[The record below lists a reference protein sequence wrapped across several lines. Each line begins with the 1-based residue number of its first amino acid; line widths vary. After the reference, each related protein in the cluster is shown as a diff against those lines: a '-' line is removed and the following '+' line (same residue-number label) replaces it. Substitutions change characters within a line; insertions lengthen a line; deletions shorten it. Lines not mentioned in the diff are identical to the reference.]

1 MFSFF
6 KRLVGK
12 STDTDVDTPEENET
26 ENVAEA
32 RSQDA
37 EGLRHASTPVTPA
50 QPVETAREGAA
61 AAGRASETQPRG
73 TGLAAGAPRTPDVPA
88 SGAGSTAENG
98 RSSVPAE
105 SLDRSARP
113 ADLDGLGSGSVSASS
128 ANSAQSAPYTSDSP
142 VDNGAPAR
150 TTPSASSASLPH
162 ATTPV
167 TPAQPAASTDSDVQ
181 PTRTEAPGVATAGTS
196 APLTQAQPASA
207 TPQPASPAATTTP
220 EAKPYWQGRTASQWK
235 APAETVEIVPPPE
248 PEAGAKRSWL
258 THLKTGLSKTS
269 SGLTGIFIG
278 AKIDDDLYEELE
290 TALLMSDAGV
300 DATEYL
306 LEALREKVRSE
317 RLTDSMQVKAA
328 LRSLLADLLRPLEK
342 SLMLGRAQPLVMM
355 IAGVNGAG
363 KTTSIGKLAKH
374 LQRFDQS
381 VLLAAGDT
389 FRAAAREQLTV
400 WGQRNNVTVVSQE
413 SGDAAAVIFDAVGA
427 ARARKIDVMMADT
440 AGRLPTQLHLMEE
453 LRKVKRVI
461 AKAQPDAPH
470 EVLLVIDAN
479 TGQNA
484 LAQVKS
490 FDDALGLTGLI
501 VTKLDGTAKGG
512 ILAAIARQRPI
523 PVYFIGVGEKVE
535 DLQPFSADEFADAL
549 LGS

>member
-6 KRLVGK
+6 KRFKKPTEG
-12 STDTDVDTPEENET
+12 DTPAEVQAEEA
-26 ENVAEA
+26 AEVEA
-32 RSQDA
+32 P
-37 EGLRHASTPVTPA
+37 EEPLR
-50 QPVETAREGAA
+50 
-61 AAGRASETQPRG
+61 
-73 TGLAAGAPRTPDVPA
+73 
-88 SGAGSTAENG
+88 
-98 RSSVPAE
+98 
-105 SLDRSARP
+105 
-113 ADLDGLGSGSVSASS
+113 
-128 ANSAQSAPYTSDSP
+128 
-142 VDNGAPAR
+142 
-150 TTPSASSASLPH
+150 H

-167 TPAQPAASTDSDVQ
+167 TPAQPVEPPVAPV
-181 PTRTEAPGVATAGTS
+181 EAT
-196 APLTQAQPASA
+196 
-207 TPQPASPAATTTP
+207 SPAP
-220 EAKPYWQGRTASQWK
+220 EQKTAEPQPYWQGRTPSQWK
-235 APAETVEIVPPPE
+235 REPLAEELNEVIPPPA
-248 PEAGAKRSWL
+248 PDASAKKSWISR
-258 THLKTGLSKTS
+258 LKHGLSKTS
-269 SGLTGIFIG
+269 TSLTGIFVG
-278 AKIDDDLYEELE
+278 AKIDEDLYEELE

-300 DATEYL
+300 DATEFL
-306 LEALREKVRSE
+306 LEALREKVRTE
-317 RLTDSMQVKAA
+317 RLSDAMQVKNA
-328 LRSLLADLLRPLEK
+328 LRDLLVELLEPLEK

-355 IAGVNGAG
+355 ITGVNGAG

-400 WGQRNNVTVVSQE
+400 WGERNNVTVMSQE

-453 LRKVKRVI
+453 LRKVRRVI
-461 AKAQPDAPH
+461 AKAMPDAPH

-484 LAQVKS
+484 LAQVKA

-535 DLQPFSADEFADAL
+535 DLQPFSAAEFADAL
-549 LGS
+549 LG

>member
-6 KRLVGK
+6 KRFKGSK
-12 STDTDVDTPEENET
+12 ESDTAADEPQTAPEGQAPELAAEAPVAPVAASAPRPAAPVSSDTP
-26 ENVAEA
+26 VA
-32 RSQDA
+32 
-37 EGLRHASTPVTPA
+37 
-50 QPVETAREGAA
+50 
-61 AAGRASETQPRG
+61 
-73 TGLAAGAPRTPDVPA
+73 
-88 SGAGSTAENG
+88 
-98 RSSVPAE
+98 
-105 SLDRSARP
+105 
-113 ADLDGLGSGSVSASS
+113 
-128 ANSAQSAPYTSDSP
+128 
-142 VDNGAPAR
+142 APA
-150 TTPSASSASLPH
+150 TIEPEPE
-162 ATTPV
+162 PEE
-167 TPAQPAASTDSDVQ
+167 AAL
-181 PTRTEAPGVATAGTS
+181 EI
-196 APLTQAQPASA
+196 
-207 TPQPASPAATTTP
+207 
-220 EAKPYWQGRTASQWK
+220 
-235 APAETVEIVPPPE
+235 VEIVPPPE
-248 PEAGAKRSWL
+248 QDASAKRSWL
-258 THLKTGLSKTS
+258 TRLKTGLSKTS
-269 SGLTGIFIG
+269 SSLTGIFVG
-278 AKIDDDLYEELE
+278 TKIDEDLYEELE

-300 DATEYL
+300 EATEFL
-306 LEALREKVRSE
+306 LESLREKVRSE
-317 RLTDSMQVKAA
+317 RLTDPQQVKSA
-328 LRSLLADLLRPLEK
+328 LRTLLVDLLKPLEK

-374 LQRFDQS
+374 LQSFDQS

-389 FRAAAREQLTV
+389 FRAAAREQLAI

-413 SGDAAAVIFDAVGA
+413 SGDPAAVIFDAVGA

-461 AKAQPDAPH
+461 GKAHDGAPH

-484 LAQVKS
+484 LAQVKA

-535 DLQPFSADEFADAL
+535 DLQPFSAEEFSDAL
-549 LGS
+549 LGG

>member
-6 KRLVGK
+6 KRFK
-12 STDTDVDTPEENET
+12 KP
-26 ENVAEA
+26 
-32 RSQDA
+32 A
-37 EGLRHASTPVTPA
+37 EGETPVDSDAGEADA
-50 QPVETAREGAA
+50 QE
-61 AAGRASETQPRG
+61 
-73 TGLAAGAPRTPDVPA
+73 APEAFDEPLR
-88 SGAGSTAENG
+88 
-98 RSSVPAE
+98 
-105 SLDRSARP
+105 
-113 ADLDGLGSGSVSASS
+113 
-128 ANSAQSAPYTSDSP
+128 
-142 VDNGAPAR
+142 
-150 TTPSASSASLPH
+150 H

-167 TPAQPAASTDSDVQ
+167 TPAQPVEPASQRAPAPGPLKHATTPLTPAQPVEEPPQAASK
-181 PTRTEAPGVATAGTS
+181 
-196 APLTQAQPASA
+196 PAE
-207 TPQPASPAATTTP
+207 PQPAES
-220 EAKPYWQGRTASQWK
+220 KPYWQGRTPSQWQREPLAEELDEVIP
-235 APAETVEIVPPPE
+235 APTPDA
-248 PEAGAKRSWL
+248 AAKKSWISR
-258 THLKTGLSKTS
+258 LKHGLSKTS
-269 SGLTGIFIG
+269 SSLTGIFVG
-278 AKIDDDLYEELE
+278 AKIDEDLYEELE
-290 TALLMSDAGV
+290 TALIVSDAGV
-300 DATEYL
+300 DATEFL
-306 LEALREKVRSE
+306 LEALREKVRTE
-317 RLTDSMQVKAA
+317 RLTDAMQVKNA
-328 LRSLLADLLRPLEK
+328 LRSLLVDLLTPLEK

-374 LQRFDQS
+374 LQSFHQS

-389 FRAAAREQLTV
+389 FRAAAREQLAI

-413 SGDAAAVIFDAVGA
+413 GGDPAAVIFDAVGA

-461 AKAQPDAPH
+461 GKAHDGAPH

-484 LAQVKS
+484 LAQVKA

-535 DLQPFSADEFADAL
+535 DLQPFSAEEFSDAL
-549 LGS
+549 LGG